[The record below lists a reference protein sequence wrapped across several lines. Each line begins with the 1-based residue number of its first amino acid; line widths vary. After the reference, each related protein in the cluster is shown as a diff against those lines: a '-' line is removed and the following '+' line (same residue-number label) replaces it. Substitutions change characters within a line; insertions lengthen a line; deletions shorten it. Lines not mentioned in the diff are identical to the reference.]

1 MKKFTLTVLLIGVAF
16 LILCCFF
23 TNGYARIKNA
33 AETVRGQIAINL
45 PDAPIPKVEININFG
60 IASNPKLAGDKSV
73 DLSEYAAYTEMLKG
87 ASIRTY
93 DKEMKDLNRIVD
105 HYRGILEN
113 EKWEH
118 LVKIRDKFDLSLLY
132 AEKPGILHGIFL
144 MFTDDGNSSF
154 VNIYGEIDFQKLG
167 ALFGQ
172 LLETDSEEPISKTV
186 RNWTDASVPQQWIA
200 KINSGKL
207 DPASK
212 PETTTTN
219 R

>member
-1 MKKFTLTVLLIGVAF
+1 MKKSTLTVLLIGIAF
-16 LILCCFF
+16 LIACCFF
-23 TNGYARIKNA
+23 TNGHARIKNV

-93 DKEMKDLNRIVD
+93 DKEMKDLNRIVG
-105 HYRGILEN
+105 HYRSILKN